1 MSIEDETTNTAA
13 AEAGEAMAAQQ
24 EPWVGPV
31 HYRFG
36 RSIGPWGTA
45 SRAVAAAALFGWAL
59 AVPHDHPIGTVPG
72 TGVLWWNALL
82 GLVLIP
88 TAMTLAVR
96 LRGRDAVPLRAGIGA
111 ELLAVVAFLAV
122 TQVIPVAMLLALG
135 ATFVVQVVRGDG
147 GCELLAIP
155 NWLLRR
161 NDRLFCLVF
170 TPIDILEARAWRR
183 HSEADDEPARTVNR
197 RRTPG

>member
-1 MSIEDETTNTAA
+1 MTDKAHARPPGTGHATTAR
-13 AEAGEAMAAQQ
+13 Q

-31 HYRFG
+31 RYRFG
-36 RSIGPWGTA
+36 RSIGQWGTA
-45 SRAVAAAALFGWAL
+45 GRAVAAAGLFAWAL
-59 AVPHDHPIGTVPG
+59 AVPHDHPLVSVPG

-88 TAMTLAVR
+88 MAATLVLL
-96 LRGRDAVPLRAGIGA
+96 LRGRDAAPLRGGITA
-111 ELLAVVAFLAV
+111 EVLVVVAFFAV
-122 TQVIPVAMLLALG
+122 AQVIPVAMLLALG

-161 NDRLFCLVF
+161 NDRLFCLLF
-170 TPIDILEARAWRR
+170 TPIDVLEARA
-183 HSEADDEPARTVNR
+183 R
-197 RRTPG
+197 RRRRLAS